1 MHVEFEIINSIN
13 SIIMDKR
20 KLMYLC
26 LGLISALFFTGCSDK
41 DEKFTNVDGQPP
53 ILTLNGAQIQ
63 TEVGREFT
71 IEGKIE
77 DKDGIRSIRMQNAEL
92 ELDKTIDLL
101 AIYDELQ
108 YSYDLKYKFKTS
120 SNFTGDNLTVKITAT
135 DVGNRSVE
143 KDLLITMDGDFTPPV
158 FTAAP
163 DVAIT
168 VLIKD
173 ETKLNLKFSVAD
185 DKMLDYADILIP
197 ELNYTKK
204 IAVNAKNL
212 DFSEPVILPSKAAAY
227 NLTIDAVDKFGH
239 KTSRNSVISV
249 SEMPDFAKMYL
260 TDVKNA
266 AQLNSDVF
274 GIPILIEH
282 TAPYTYRARYYSE
295 AAGTEVRFIPQKT
308 DFNPICFGI
317 DPDDH
322 FKLTDEP
329 DRSLPIV
336 LPTGKEYYE
345 ITFNTMTG
353 KYTSNT
359 YKPSDKP
366 VAIGSS
372 MYLDP
377 ANPDKGSIPLAIGL
391 VGSGLPKSGNWDP
404 SNPYMLKQDPDNPY
418 LFTAEATLSAGDVV
432 GFIIQTKHSW
442 GWWPE
447 PFWRWD
453 RGNDPESNVSN
464 GGENPGNWNIKTSGK
479 YIFKFDSHLL
489 RSRFYPSN

>member
-1 MHVEFEIINSIN
+1 
-13 SIIMDKR
+13 MDKR
-20 KLMYLC
+20 KLVYLC
-26 LGLISALFFTGCSDK
+26 LFCLISTLFFIGCSDK
-41 DEKFTNVDGQPP
+41 DEKFADVDGLPP
-53 ILTLNGAQIQ
+53 ILTLNGEQIQ
-63 TEVGREFT
+63 TEAGREFT

-77 DKDGIRSIRMQNAEL
+77 DKDGIRSIRMQNTEL

-108 YSYDLKYKFKTS
+108 YFYDLKYKFKTS
-120 SNFTGDNLTVKITAT
+120 PDFTGDNLTIKITAT
-135 DVGNRSVE
+135 DVGNRSTE
-143 KDLLITMDGDFTPPV
+143 SNLLITMDGDFTPPV

-168 VLIKD
+168 VLIKN
-173 ETKLNLKFSVAD
+173 ETKLNLKFSVED
-185 DKMLDYADILIP
+185 DKMLDYVDILIP

-204 IAVNAKNL
+204 ITVNAKNL
-212 DFSEPVILPSKAAAY
+212 DFSETVILPSEAATY
-227 NLTIDAVDKFGH
+227 NLMIDAFDKFGH
-239 KTSRNSVISV
+239 ETSLSSVISV
-249 SEMPDFAKMYL
+249 SEMPDFEKMYL

-274 GIPILIEH
+274 GIPMLIEH

-295 AAGTEVRFIPQKT
+295 AAGTEIRFIPQKT

-317 DPDDH
+317 DVDDNTT
-322 FKLTDEP
+322 LTDEP

-345 ITFNTMTG
+345 ITFNT
-353 KYTSNT
+353 KTSQYSFNT
-359 YKPSDKP
+359 YKPSDAP
-366 VAIGSS
+366 VAIGSM

-377 ANPDKGSIPLAIGL
+377 ANPDQGSIPLEIGL
-391 VGSGLPKSGNWDP
+391 VGSGLPNSGNWDP
-404 SNPYMLKQDPDNPY
+404 ANPYMLTQDPDNPY
-418 LFTAEATLSAGDVV
+418 LFTAEVTLSAGNVV
-432 GFIIQTKHSW
+432 GFIIQTQHSW

-453 RGNDPESNVSN
+453 RANDPESNVPN
-464 GGENPGNWNIKTSGK
+464 GGENPGNWNITTSGK

-489 RSRFYPSN
+489 RSRFYPIN